1 MKHTRECIALQM
13 QPFCN
18 ITQPPLQ
25 TNDEILFNGSSYYHK
40 KPSTSKS
47 EQKLC
52 IIYSSVVKELNN
64 LGFNEI
70 TKGECGTKFSDMRT
84 WGQWGFL
91 VIALVGSLPIIIF
104 CRQPLHARLGLLRA
118 LGSFKVAY
126 LICRMFK
133 RFSCARGY
141 FADRS
146 VAINQTHVNSY

>member
-70 TKGECGTKFSDMRT
+70 TKGGVRDQV
-84 WGQWGFL
+84 QWHEN
-91 VIALVGSLPIIIF
+91 VGAMGVSGH
-104 CRQPLHARLGLLRA
+104 C
-118 LGSFKVAY
+118 S
-126 LICRMFK
+126 
-133 RFSCARGY
+133 RG
-141 FADRS
+141 
-146 VAINQTHVNSY
+146 